1 MKALGVFLAWI
12 LAVNSVSAAVGEDA
26 TALIAE
32 LEKELCA
39 FPTDQVT
46 QKPRSLAAELLD
58 VEDPAS
64 LKAYDFG
71 DELWLGVA
79 GQDVRERFVILQK
92 RGGNY
97 RVTDCLPFRAMGSG
111 KIEIDGAEADSF
123 TFGLSGVTP
132 RGYDLFT
139 AEYRK
144 ESGSRE
150 LHSATRVD
158 PFYYEKDIRTW
169 DDPVADPWH
178 WAEIR
183 FGVDLGGTREHIWG
197 FEKDFDAD
205 GVDELVITSMASHG
219 NAGGSF
225 AFFKRHADSYRFIG
239 YAWLQ
244 TLQVLPPSADGS
256 IRLRSFARY
265 DVNCGIAMTMDN
277 DGSQFHEIDSVKSCD
292 DNERYAA
299 LVREA
304 EIVSPGKNRFRP
316 EAWSSEASE

>member
-1 MKALGVFLAWI
+1 MKALGVILAWI
-12 LAVNSVSAAVGEDA
+12 LAANSVSASDKEDA
-26 TALIAE
+26 TALVAE
-32 LEKELCA
+32 LATKLCA
-39 FPTDQVT
+39 FPTNQLT
-46 QKPRSLAAELLD
+46 QEPRSLAAELLG

-71 DELWLGVA
+71 EELWLGVA
-79 GQDVRERFVILQK
+79 GQNVRERFVVLRK
-92 RGGNY
+92 EEDDY
-97 RVTDCLPFRAMGSG
+97 RLADCFPFRAMGSG
-111 KIEIDGAEADSF
+111 KVEIDGEEADSF

-139 AEYRK
+139 AVYVE
-144 ESGSRE
+144 ESGSRK
-150 LHSATRVD
+150 LHSATRID

-169 DDPVADPWH
+169 DQPVPDPWH

-183 FGVDLGGTREHIWG
+183 FGVDLGGAREHLWG

-205 GVDELVITSMASHG
+205 GIDELVITSMVSHG

-225 AFFKRHADSYRFIG
+225 AFFKRDAEAYRFIG

-244 TLQVLPPSADGS
+244 TLQVLPPSTDGS

-265 DVNCGIAMTMDN
+265 DVNCGIAMTMGN
-277 DGSQFHEIDSVKSCD
+277 DGTQFHEIDSVKSCD

-304 EIVSPGKNRFRP
+304 DIVSPGKNKFRP
-316 EAWSSEASE
+316 EAWSTEASE